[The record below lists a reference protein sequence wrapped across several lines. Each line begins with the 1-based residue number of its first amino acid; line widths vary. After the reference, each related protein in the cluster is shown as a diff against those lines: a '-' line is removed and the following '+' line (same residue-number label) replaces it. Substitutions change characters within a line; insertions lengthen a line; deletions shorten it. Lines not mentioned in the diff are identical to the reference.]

1 MIPLH
6 KPYISG
12 DELAYVTDA
21 IESGELS
28 GNGKYTNLCQG
39 YFREN
44 YGFNTC
50 LLTTSCTTALE
61 MAALLSE
68 VGPGDEVIIPSFT
81 FVSSVNPFIMRG
93 ATIVFADSEEQT
105 PNIDPASISRLITN
119 KTKAIIVVHY
129 AGIACDME
137 AILKIANEHQIL
149 VIEDAAHAQ
158 GAKHNEAHL
167 GSLGAL
173 GTYSFHPTKNIT
185 SGEGGLLIVNNE
197 KFQHRAELLWEKGTN
212 RKNFLMGE
220 VNKYEWHDIGSSFY
234 PSELNAA
241 FLWGQLRN
249 TDKVNDRRMKLWN
262 IYAEE
267 LNHIPGIQI
276 PNIPDF
282 AHHNAHLF
290 YLKTAN
296 NTLRNKLISELRKQ
310 GISAAF
316 HYLALHES
324 PFWKTKG
331 SSKLSEAMIWQDCI
345 IRLPLFYSMTED
357 ELNLVITSV
366 RKIMEG

>member
-21 IESGELS
+21 IESAELS
-28 GNGKYTNLCQG
+28 GNGKYTNLCQE
-39 YFREN
+39 YFRDH
-44 YGFNTC
+44 YGFHTS

-68 VGPGDEVIIPSFT
+68 IGPGDEVIVPSFT
-81 FVSSVNPFIMRG
+81 FVSSVNPFLMRG
-93 ATIVFADSEEQT
+93 ASIVFADSETQT
-105 PNIDPASISRLITN
+105 PNIDPQSILKLITK
-119 KTKAIIVVHY
+119 KTKVIIVVHY
-129 AGIACDME
+129 AGIACDMD
-137 AILKIANEHQIL
+137 AIMKIAQDQNIL

-158 GAKHNEAHL
+158 GAKHNQTYL

-185 SGEGGLLIVNNE
+185 SGEGGLLIVNDE

-212 RKNFLMGE
+212 RKNFLLGE
-220 VNKYEWHDIGSSFY
+220 VNKYEWWDIGSSFY

-241 FLWGQLRN
+241 FLWGQLSHV
-249 TDKVNDRRMKLWN
+249 DKVNNRRMDLWKV
-262 IYAEE
+262 YAEE
-267 LNHIPGIQI
+267 LSNIPGIEV
-276 PNIPDF
+276 PNIPKY
-282 AHHNAHLF
+282 ANHNAHLF
-290 YLKTAN
+290 YLKAEN
-296 NTLRNKLISELRKQ
+296 NNLRNHLIAELKKE

-331 SSKLSEAMIWQDCI
+331 HSQLTEAMNWQHCI

-357 ELNLVITSV
+357 ELDLVIASV
-366 RKIMEG
+366 RKIMKG